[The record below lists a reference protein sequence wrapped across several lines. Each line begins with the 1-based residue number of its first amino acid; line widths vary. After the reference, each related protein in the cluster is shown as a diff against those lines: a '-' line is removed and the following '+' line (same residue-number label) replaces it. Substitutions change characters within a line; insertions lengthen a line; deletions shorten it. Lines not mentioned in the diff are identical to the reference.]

1 MTAHL
6 TTHVLD
12 ASSGSPAVGVGLV
25 LTDAAGAVVDSGFTD
40 DDGRLALGPERLE
53 PGDYALAFDTGAY
66 FAMQGVPAFYPRV
79 TVDFTVADGRHYH
92 VPLLLSPF
100 AYSTYR
106 GS

>member
-12 ASSGSPAVGVGLV
+12 ASSGSPAVAVALV
-25 LTDAAGAVVDSGFTD
+25 LTDAAGAVVDEGVTD
-40 DDGRLALGPERLE
+40 DDGRLALGPEVLE
-53 PGDYALAFDTGAY
+53 PGDYSLAFDTGAY
-66 FAMQGVPAFYPRV
+66 FAAQGVPAFYPHV
-79 TVDFTVADGRHYH
+79 TVAFTVADARHYH